1 MMLKFFTGLF
11 ACAVIFGAVVVP
23 VFAFELSASLAS
35 ADPGYTDSIQNIDR
49 QWGLARAKFIDAWNK
64 TTGSSS
70 VVVAVID
77 TGIDQT
83 HEDLARSNFVSGY
96 NFIDN
101 VPVAIGENSD
111 DNGHGTLVAGVLG
124 ATANNGIG
132 VVGANWKV
140 SLMPLKALDA
150 SGNGTS
156 EDVTEA
162 ILWATDHG
170 ANIINLS
177 LGGVGFGQDLEL
189 ANSITYAYRH
199 NVVIVAAAGNDTA
212 LVGKDLDEDPV
223 FPICDDNG
231 ENMILGVTD
240 LDSNDQKP
248 GFANYGKS
256 CVDVSAPG
264 KRILSTIG
272 RDPITRALA
281 PNSYAYASGTS
292 LAVPFVS
299 GLAVLIKSLYPEA
312 TNKQIRDQI
321 ITTAENIDQNNL
333 IQCAGSCQGKL
344 GSGRVDAVASVSNK
358 ILPEQIKDGEVVQ
371 IAESG
376 EVFVIS
382 GGKRLLLSSFVREQR
397 FGGVSTKIVYLSQ
410 VTQFPLGQYAPPA
423 DGTLVKKAADP
434 TVYWIINGLKMPITS
449 QVFLD
454 RGLRFD
460 RVFTLSDGEINSWL
474 TGQFLPPAEGALVR
488 SKRNPTVYWVV
499 GGALH
504 PISAN
509 FYQSRGLS
517 VFKLTITSDQDIKQF
532 PKGVPYL

>member
-1 MMLKFFTGLF
+1 MRKLVT
-11 ACAVIFGAVVVP
+11 VIFVCVVFFAVLAQP
-23 VFAFELSASLAS
+23 AFAFGVSASLVS
-35 ADPGYTDSIQNIDR
+35 ADPGFTDSGQNIDR
-49 QWGLARAKFIDAWNK
+49 QWGLAKARFIDAWNK
-64 TTGSSS
+64 TTGSEN

-83 HEDLARSNFVSGY
+83 HEDLAHSLFVPGYDFVSDTQIITGS
-96 NFIDN
+96 
-101 VPVAIGENSD
+101 NSD

-124 ATANNGIG
+124 ATANNG
-132 VVGANWKV
+132 VGIVGTNWGI

-150 SGNGTS
+150 NGNGTS
-156 EDVTEA
+156 ENVAKA
-162 ILWATDHG
+162 IIWATDHG
-170 ANIINLS
+170 AIIINLS
-177 LGGVGFGQDLEL
+177 LGGVGFGQDLGL

-212 LVGKDLDEDPV
+212 LVGKDLDTDPV

-231 ENMILGVTD
+231 ENMVLGVTA

-256 CVDVSAPG
+256 CVDVAAPG

-272 RDPITRALA
+272 RDPITRAPA

-299 GLAVLIKSLYPEA
+299 GLAALIKSLYPDA
-312 TNKQIRDQI
+312 TNRQIRDQI
-321 ITTAENIDQNNL
+321 ITTADYIDQNNTS
-333 IQCAGSCQGKL
+333 QCAGTCQGKL
-344 GSGRVDAVASVSNK
+344 GVGRINALASVVQK
-358 ILPEQIKDGEVVQ
+358 ILPEQIIEGEVVQ

-376 EVFVIS
+376 DVFVIS

-397 FGGVSTKIVYLSQ
+397 FGGVIPKIVYLSQ
-410 VTQFPLGQYAPPA
+410 VAQFPLGQYAPPA
-423 DGTLVKKAADP
+423 DGTLVKKASDP
-434 TVYWIINGLKMPITS
+434 TVYWIVNGLKMPITG

-460 RVFTLSDGEINSWL
+460 RVSTLSDAEINSWL
-474 TGQFLPPAEGALVR
+474 TGQFLPPSDGALVR
-488 SKRNPTVYWVV
+488 TRKNPTVYWVV
-499 GGALH
+499 AGSLH

-509 FYQSRGLS
+509 FYNLRGLS
-517 VFKLTITSDQDIKQF
+517 VFKLTIVSDQDIRQF
-532 PKGVPYL
+532 PKGTAYF

>member
-1 MMLKFFTGLF
+1 MVRKFITGILTCLVLF
-11 ACAVIFGAVVVP
+11 GSFIEPTLAFGV
-23 VFAFELSASLAS
+23 SASLAS
-35 ADPGYTDSIQNIDR
+35 GDPGFTQSDQNIDR
-49 QWGLARAKFIDAWNK
+49 QWGLVRAKFIDAWNT
-64 TTGSSS
+64 TTGSLN

-77 TGIDQT
+77 TGVDET
-83 HEDLARSNFVSGY
+83 HEDLVHSSFVPGY
-96 NFIDN
+96 NFIDGTPI
-101 VPVAIGENSD
+101 VIGQNSD

-124 ATANNGIG
+124 ATANNGVG
-132 VVGANWKV
+132 VVGNNWKV

-156 EDVTEA
+156 EHVAEA
-162 ILWATDHG
+162 IKWATDHG
-170 ANIINLS
+170 ASIINLS
-177 LGGVGFGQDLEL
+177 LGGVGFGQDLGL

-212 LVGKDLDEDPV
+212 LVGKDLDNDPV

-231 ENMILGVTD
+231 ENMILGVTA

-272 RDPITRALA
+272 RDPITRALS

-299 GLAVLIKSLYPEA
+299 GLAALIKSLYPEA
-312 TNKQIRDQI
+312 TNRQIRDQI
-321 ITTAENIDQNNL
+321 ITTTDYIDPSNTS
-333 IQCAGSCQGKL
+333 QCSGSCQGKL
-344 GSGRVDAVASVSNK
+344 GSGRINAVASLAKK
-358 ILPEQIKDGEVVQ
+358 ILPEQVTDGEVVQ

-382 GGKRLLLSSFVREQR
+382 GGKRLLLSSFVHEQR
-397 FGGVSTKIVYLSQ
+397 FGGIAPKIVYLSQ
-410 VTQFPLGQYAPPA
+410 VSHFPVGQYAPPA
-423 DGTLVKKAADP
+423 DGTLVKKASDP
-434 TVYWIINGLKMPITS
+434 TVYWIVNGLKMPIS
-449 QVFLD
+449 GQVFLD

-460 RVFTLSDGEINSWL
+460 RVSTLSDAELNSWL
-474 TGQFLPPAEGALVR
+474 TGQFLPPADGALVR
-488 SKRNPTVYWVV
+488 ARKNPTIYWVV
-499 GGALH
+499 GGSLH

-509 FYQSRGLS
+509 FYESRGLS
-517 VFKLTITSDQDIKQF
+517 IFKLTITSDQDIKQF
-532 PKGVPYL
+532 PKGAPYL